1 MQHIIEIIFIYI
13 VIVLSAVAHEYSHAA
28 VAKALGDNTAEQ
40 QGRLTLNPFVHLDMF
55 GTVILP
61 LLLLLTSGVF
71 LGWAKPVPYNP
82 YNLRDKKTGN
92 LKVAIAGPLSNLLIA
107 VVLGLVLRFAYIG
120 QGEFPIEAQ
129 LISFV
134 VSVNIVLAVFN
145 LIPVPPLDGS
155 KILSDL
161 FPRVGDAVMRLGF
174 FGIIIA
180 LLLAYSILPSITGA
194 LFGFITG
201 TSF

>member
-1 MQHIIEIIFIYI
+1 MENATQIIFVYI
-13 VIVLSAVAHEYSHAA
+13 IIVLSAVVHEFSHAA
-28 VAKALGDNTAEQ
+28 TAKHLGDNTAEME
-40 QGRLTLNPFVHLDMF
+40 GRLTLNPLKHLDMV

-61 LLLLLTSGVF
+61 LLLLFSSGIF

-92 LKVAIAGPLSNLLIA
+92 LKVALAGPASNLAIA
-107 VVLGLVLRFAYIG
+107 IVLGLILRFAYLKDG
-120 QGEFPIEAQ
+120 LFPIEAQ

-134 VSVNIVLAVFN
+134 VSINIVLALFN

-155 KILSDL
+155 KILYDL
-161 FPRVGDAVMRLGF
+161 FPRAGTVVMQFGL

-180 LLLAYSILPSITGA
+180 LVLAYVILPPITSAIFTLITGA
-194 LFGFITG
+194 
-201 TSF
+201 